1 MKIRQIINN
10 ITENWSVKAAC
21 FVLAI
26 FIYIFFQLSIQ
37 ETKTFWRY
45 ENGEWIQLTSP
56 PKETVVFINYANLP
70 QPGQEKVLYI
80 TETQYEKHEKKIFLY
95 CFGNFVFNIS
105 FLSSAE

>member
-37 ETKTFWRY
+37 ETKTFVVNLDIVSK
-45 ENGEWIQLTSP
+45 NGMAVTN
-56 PKETVVFINYANLP
+56 NY
-70 QPGQEKVLYI
+70 Q
-80 TETQYEKHEKKIFLY
+80 KKIK
-95 CFGNFVFNIS
+95 IS
-105 FLSSAE
+105 IRGKKEDIATGIERIAKFIADLK